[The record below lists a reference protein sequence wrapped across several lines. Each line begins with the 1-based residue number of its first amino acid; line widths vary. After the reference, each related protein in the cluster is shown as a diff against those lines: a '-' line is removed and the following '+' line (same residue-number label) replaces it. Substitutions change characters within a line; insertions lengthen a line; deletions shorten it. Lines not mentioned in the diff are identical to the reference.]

1 MNRAKYFTVLLS
13 ILLFSAC
20 VKDVDFNGAETAP
33 KMVVNSMINCK
44 SDSNLLK
51 ISESVFIYS
60 DNKPKIIEDPNLQ
73 LKINDIPVEIKF
85 DHIKNKNSYYSFNSQ
100 LLPGDK
106 IELSGQTAEHGTVQ
120 GVDYV
125 PSPPQIKSVNYEW
138 FTGDDNYS
146 YLRTLITISDRPSSK
161 NYYRILI
168 QEKTIPDYDGA
179 PTEDELEW
187 INTEVYIDQEIVFNN
202 IDGVAG
208 DSKFNHTYRIF
219 PNDLFQGKDYTLNVY
234 IRKDSGN
241 PWGTVERRLV
251 RVEIQSLTESLYLYL
266 RSVEIA
272 SNQDYF
278 QEPVKVYSNIKEGY
292 GILGIYNPSEKTIE
306 PEK

>member
-1 MNRAKYFTVLLS
+1 MNRAKYYTVLLS
-13 ILLFSAC
+13 ILLFTAC

-60 DNKPKIIEDPNLQ
+60 DNKPKIIENPNLQ

-106 IELSGQTAEHGTVQ
+106 IELSGETAEHGTVY

-138 FTGDDNYS
+138 F
-146 YLRTLITISDRPSSK
+146 
-161 NYYRILI
+161 
-168 QEKTIPDYDGA
+168 
-179 PTEDELEW
+179 
-187 INTEVYIDQEIVFNN
+187 
-202 IDGVAG
+202 
-208 DSKFNHTYRIF
+208 
-219 PNDLFQGKDYTLNVY
+219 
-234 IRKDSGN
+234 
-241 PWGTVERRLV
+241 
-251 RVEIQSLTESLYLYL
+251 
-266 RSVEIA
+266 
-272 SNQDYF
+272 
-278 QEPVKVYSNIKEGY
+278 
-292 GILGIYNPSEKTIE
+292 
-306 PEK
+306 

>member
-1 MNRAKYFTVLLS
+1 MNRVKYSKILLS
-13 ILLFSAC
+13 ILLCTAC
-20 VKDVDFNGAETAP
+20 VNDVDFSGKETAP

-44 SDSNLLK
+44 SDSNLIK

-60 DNKPKIIEDPNLQ
+60 DNKPKVIGNPNLQ

-85 DHIKNKNSYYSFNSQ
+85 DHIKNKNSYYSFKYQ
-100 LLPGDK
+100 FFPGDK
-106 IELSGQTAEHGTVQ
+106 IELSGQTAEHGTVH

-125 PSPPQIKSVNYEW
+125 PLPPQIKSVNYEW
-138 FTGDDNYS
+138 FTGQDNYS
-146 YLRTLITISDRPSSK
+146 YLRTHITISDRPGSK

-168 QEKTIPDYDGA
+168 QEKTVSDYEGA

-187 INTEVYIDQEIVFNN
+187 INKEVYIDQEIVFNN

-241 PWGTVERRLV
+241 PWGTVERQLV
-251 RVEIQSLTESLYLYL
+251 KVEIQSLTESVYLYL
-266 RSVEIA
+266 RSVEIV

-278 QEPVKVYSNIKEGY
+278 QEPVKVYSNING
-292 GILGIYNPSEKTIE
+292 GFGVLGAYTIDQKIVE
-306 PEK
+306 VE